1 MKKISFGL
9 IVLIGNIISPLNV
22 LGFENA
28 EERDCVP
35 MIREDRVWE
44 YTLLY
49 DSDHSTREVCLFQM
63 KFEGEEEHNG
73 RVYSKCVFVG
83 DEIRWSVDL
92 SNEYASY
99 NGDMVIKPTEKTEY
113 FLLREEGGKV
123 YLYLDSHLADI
134 KKALA
139 DQSGLDTD
147 EITVY
152 DFNLAE
158 REETDLISIR
168 YEFEN
173 SYVIPSVGIYG
184 HEVSSIETIT
194 VDGQECRK
202 LSFGDT
208 AHEVYFIEGI
218 GTTTDGILPLYNID
232 DYITGYR
239 HGEHY
244 YNLNKV
250 CNSAGEVIYRAEDYS
265 YIDINTVSVETI
277 GDESFEIREGE
288 IVASSQGR
296 EVNVT
301 VYDMSGRIEISASCD
316 DKVQLPLAGLS
327 PGVYIAEFLSGP
339 THKRI
344 KFSK

>member
-1 MKKISFGL
+1 MKKVSFEL
-9 IVLIGNIISPLNV
+9 IVFIGIIISSFDALCS
-22 LGFENA
+22 GNA
-28 EERDCVP
+28 EERDYVP

-44 YTLLY
+44 YALEYNSNNYTL
-49 DSDHSTREVCLFQM
+49 EMCLFQM

-73 RVYSKCVFVG
+73 RVYHKCVFVG

-92 SNEYASY
+92 SNECAY

-123 YLYLDSHLADI
+123 YLYLDSHLAYI

-139 DQSGLDTD
+139 DHWGLHTD

-152 DFNLAE
+152 DFTLAE
-158 REETDLISIR
+158 REETDLISITYR
-168 YEFEN
+168 FEY
-173 SYVIPSVGIYG
+173 SYITSVGIYG

-208 AHEVYFIEGI
+208 AHEVCFIEGI
-218 GTTTDGILPLYNID
+218 GTTTDGILPLYNAD
-232 DYITGYR
+232 DYFTG
-239 HGEHY
+239 HGENY
-244 YNLNKV
+244 YHLNKV
-250 CNSAGEVIYRAEDYS
+250 CNSAGEVIYRAEDY
-265 YIDINTVSVETI
+265 YIDISTVSVETV

-316 DKVQLPLAGLS
+316 DEVQLPLAGLS
-327 PGVYIAEFLSGP
+327 PGVYIAEFLSGG
-339 THKRI
+339 THRRI